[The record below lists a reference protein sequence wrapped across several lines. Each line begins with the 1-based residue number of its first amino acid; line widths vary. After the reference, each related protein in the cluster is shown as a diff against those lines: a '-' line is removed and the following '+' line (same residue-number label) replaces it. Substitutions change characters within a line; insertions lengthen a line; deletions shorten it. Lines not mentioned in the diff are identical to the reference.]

1 MGIIAPSVHRVLDF
15 VVVLLFALAPTL
27 FHLHGNTMYA
37 AYALAAIHLVL
48 TLMTH
53 FPGRAGGSVPF
64 NVHGIVELVV
74 GIVLVAAPLVR
85 HWTFGAR
92 TFYLGIGVL
101 ILVVWTLTRYR
112 DVADAGR
119 VDARPAV

>member
-1 MGIIAPSVHRVLDF
+1 VGIISPSVHRILDF
-15 VVVLLFALAPTL
+15 VVVLLFALAPTV

-53 FPGRAGGSVPF
+53 FPGRTGGSVPF
-64 NVHGIVELVV
+64 HVHGMVELVV
-74 GIVLVAAPLVR
+74 GVVLVAVPLVR
-85 HWTFGAR
+85 HWTYGAR
-92 TFYLGIGVL
+92 TFYLAIGAL
-101 ILVVWTLTRYR
+101 ILVVWALTRYR
-112 DVADAGR
+112 DTVEAGR